1 MTTTHPE
8 TKLLIDGEDTSVDE
22 LDFDLY
28 QKTKP
33 AEAVQIDRPFQVV
46 TLEGT
51 FEAKAGDYLMRGPA
65 GELYSCDQAIFD
77 DTYGD
82 YHLDGVLAS
91 TNTTNVYDGSG
102 GWLGSDEFMWILW
115 TIVGLFAIACVAFV
129 LVHWS
134 DNATKTNS
142 EKQKTRQVQSV
153 ACSYDD
159 APRVCIERTQ

>member
-51 FEAKAGDYLMRGPA
+51 FDAKAGDWLMRGPA

-82 YHLDGVLAS
+82 YHLGGV
-91 TNTTNVYDGSG
+91 TNTTNVYDDDG
-102 GWLGSDEFMWILW
+102 GWRLGSDELMWILW
-115 TIVGLFAIACVAFV
+115 TIVGLVAIACFAFV
-129 LVHWS
+129 LAHWS
-134 DNATKTNS
+134 DNATKTNLQ
-142 EKQKTRQVQSV
+142 KQKTKQVQSV

-159 APRVCIERTQ
+159 SPRVCIERTQ

>member
-51 FEAKAGDYLMRGPA
+51 FDAKAGDYLMRGPA

-82 YHLDGVLAS
+82 YSLGGV
-91 TNTTNVYDGSG
+91 TNTTNVYDDDG
-102 GWLGSDEFMWILW
+102 GWRLGSDELMWILW
-115 TIVGLFAIACVAFV
+115 TVVAIVITVAIACVLFR
-129 LVHWS
+129 WS
-134 DNATKTNS
+134 DNATKTNVQ
-142 EKQKTRQVQSV
+142 KQKTRQVQTV
-153 ACSYDD
+153 ACSYDES
-159 APRVCIERTQ
+159 PRVCIERTQ